1 MQSVRNISGNYIY
14 RIIYKVL
21 KCCIFLLQIKV
32 FDLIEQENVNV
43 TKDQLAIILTLL
55 EKEKLLELQEDEQKA
70 QQQLKQTQK

>member
-1 MQSVRNISGNYIY
+1 M
-14 RIIYKVL
+14 

>member
-1 MQSVRNISGNYIY
+1 
-14 RIIYKVL
+14 
-21 KCCIFLLQIKV
+21 V

-55 EKEKLLELQEDEQKA
+55 EKEKLLELQEEEQKA

>member
-1 MQSVRNISGNYIY
+1 
-14 RIIYKVL
+14 
-21 KCCIFLLQIKV
+21 V

-55 EKEKLLELQEDEQKA
+55 EKEKLLELQEEQKA